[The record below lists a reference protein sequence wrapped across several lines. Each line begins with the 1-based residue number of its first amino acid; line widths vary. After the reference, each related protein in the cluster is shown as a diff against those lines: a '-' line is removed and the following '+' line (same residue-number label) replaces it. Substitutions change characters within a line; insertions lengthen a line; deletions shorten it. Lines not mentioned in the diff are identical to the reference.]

1 MEEWMVTLTFPA
13 VWVILNT
20 KSTKPFSPNFF
31 LRHHKDYP
39 HAPEKYKISVVPDF
53 KSKKLDKDDEFMI
66 LGCDGIWETMSDEE
80 IIRFVKVRLDKSRQ
94 NKKSNSEQVMGNL
107 VEILLDNL
115 IAPDT

>member
-1 MEEWMVTLTFPA
+1 
-13 VWVILNT
+13 
-20 KSTKPFSPNFF
+20 
-31 LRHHKDYP
+31 
-39 HAPEKYKISVVPDF
+39 
-53 KSKKLDKDDEFMI
+53 MI

-80 IIRFVKVRLDKSRQ
+80 IIRFVKIRLDKSRQ